1 MEPDHRIGLQE
12 VADRL
17 GVHYMTA
24 YRYVRTGRLD
34 AIQVAGEWKVDPDA
48 LDSVR
53 VKGPA
58 PRRTPTASRAAA
70 ARRLEDRLC
79 ATDEAG
85 AWGIVQETLASGA
98 TPLDILV
105 DVLAPAMEHV
115 GTRWEAGD
123 LSVAAEHGA
132 TAIAQRI
139 VGRLGP
145 RFARPGRRR
154 GKIVIGAPAG
164 DSHSLPVAIAA
175 DVVRSHGIVVVELG
189 ADTPAASFADAAVAA
204 DNLLAVVITTT
215 GGGHSRAVDATIR
228 ALRAAVPDTPIVVG
242 GGAPLDLTRATR
254 ARADHCVTGNA
265 RALVAVIDELSGHAP
280 RGS

>member
-1 MEPDHRIGLQE
+1 
-12 VADRL
+12 
-17 GVHYMTA
+17 
-24 YRYVRTGRLD
+24 
-34 AIQVAGEWKVDPDA
+34 
-48 LDSVR
+48 
-53 VKGPA
+53 
-58 PRRTPTASRAAA
+58 
-70 ARRLEDRLC
+70 
-79 ATDEAG
+79 
-85 AWGIVQETLASGA
+85 
-98 TPLDILV
+98 
-105 DVLAPAMEHV
+105 MEHV

-154 GKIVIGAPAG
+154 GNIVIGAPAG

-228 ALRAAVPDTPIVVG
+228 ALRGARYPTPRSSSVV
-242 GGAPLDLTRATR
+242 ARRSTSRVQHL

-265 RALVAVIDELSGHAP
+265 RALVAVIDELSGHDAP
-280 RGS
+280 RRS